1 MLSFENNTY
10 LLGLLVII
18 PLALLFIAVLRWK
31 RAVRKELGDE
41 DLIHRLTKNYSSKL
55 YAAKFIAVLIAIIL
69 GVIALANLRKPSKSD
84 DEKRAGIDVMIAL
97 DVSKSML
104 SQDVKPTRLDKAKQ
118 CVSLLIDQLGDNRV
132 GLVVFAGQAF
142 LQMPL
147 TSDVAASKLYLSNAT
162 PDAVSL
168 QGTDIN
174 NALEI
179 CSSSLDTKEKKYK
192 AVVLISD
199 GEDHNTETKKILQQ
213 LYDDGVVVYTV
224 GIGTEEG
231 APIIEAGNVYKTD
244 INGQTVISKLNAE
257 ELKTIAEKTGGI
269 YFHLDNSDATA
280 TAIAAQLNSREKK
293 LINGGGG
300 DRQYTSFYPVF
311 AALML
316 ICLVIEVF
324 IPEIKKRGLYGK
336 R

>member
-10 LLGLLVII
+10 LFGLFILL
-18 PLALLFIAVLRWK
+18 PLAALFIAVLRWK
-31 RAVRKELGDE
+31 RSVRKQLGDE
-41 DLIHRLTKNYSSKL
+41 QLIVRLADNYSPNL
-55 YAAKFIAVLIAIIL
+55 YTAKFIAILVAIIF
-69 GVIALANLRKPSKSD
+69 GVIALANLRKPAKANAD
-84 DEKRAGIDVMIAL
+84 KRAGIDVMIAL

-118 CVSLLIDQLGDNRV
+118 CVSLLIDQLGDNRI

-147 TSDVAASKLYLSNAT
+147 TSDVAASKFYLSNAT

-179 CSSSLDTKEKKYK
+179 CSGSLDTKEKKYK

-199 GEDHNTETKKILQQ
+199 GEDHNPETKKILQQ
-213 LYDDGVVVYTV
+213 LYDDGVIVYAV

-231 APIIEAGNVYKTD
+231 SPIIEAGNVYKTD
-244 INGQTVISKLNAE
+244 INGQTVISKLNQD
-257 ELKTIAEKTGGI
+257 ELKAIAEKTGGT
-269 YFHLDNSDATA
+269 YFHLNGSEETA
-280 TAIAAQLNSREKK
+280 TALATQLNSKEKK
-293 LINGGGG
+293 LINGVG
-300 DRQYTSFYPVF
+300 DDHQYTSLYP
-311 AALML
+311 ALVAIML
-316 ICLVIEVF
+316 LVLVAEIF
-324 IPEIKKRGLYGK
+324 IPEVKRRRYAK
-336 R
+336 